1 MFLNKNFLFLFVAV
15 TYISASEDNDDHH
28 NMNKNQARADAEN
41 FDRSNNSTA
50 VNITFPSTAE
60 NFPSKGLP
68 NTEEEDLDV
77 VADQIPK
84 TLPKQSSAKI
94 SDSQTQRERDCP
106 LRNKA
111 VKSKE
116 YEVRVHVLP
125 RAVPFNITILVDWR
139 TISDDDKRRYHLTS
153 DKLSIVKDKWSEF
166 TVKVDNSYL
175 YWKVIVSRDGEVET
189 IETDFHRVYYFAD
202 FEVDILSS
210 NVSWYVGEKNPH
222 CDALIPTAAP
232 PATTKATAPRT
243 PITPSTTKTDVTVES
258 TTDGVRASSE
268 LLENKGI
275 TNE

>member
-1 MFLNKNFLFLFVAV
+1 MFLKKNFLFLFVAV

-68 NTEEEDLDV
+68 NTLEEDSDV
-77 VADQIPK
+77 LADQIPE
-84 TLPKQSSAKI
+84 TLLKEISAKI

-106 LRNKA
+106 LLNKTA
-111 VKSKE
+111 KSKE

-125 RAVPFNITILVDWR
+125 RAVPFNIKILVNWR
-139 TISDDDKRRYHLTS
+139 LISGDKRTYHLSS

-166 TVKVDNSYL
+166 TVKVDYNDS
-175 YWKVIVSRDGEVET
+175 YWKVIASREGELET
-189 IETDFHRVYYFAD
+189 FQTDFLWTYIVED

-210 NVSWYVGEKNPH
+210 NVSWYVGVKNWN
-222 CDALIPTAAP
+222 CNALIPMAALP
-232 PATTKATAPRT
+232 TTT
-243 PITPSTTKTDVTVES
+243 TTKTDVTVES
-258 TTDGVRASSE
+258 KTDGVRASSE

>member
-1 MFLNKNFLFLFVAV
+1 MFLKKNFLFLFVAV

-60 NFPSKGLP
+60 NFPYKGLP

-77 VADQIPK
+77 VADQIPE
-84 TLPKQSSAKI
+84 TLLKEISAKI

-106 LRNKA
+106 LRNKV

-116 YEVRVHVLP
+116 HEVRVHVLP
-125 RAVPFNITILVDWR
+125 RAVPFNIKILVNWR
-139 TISDDDKRRYHLTS
+139 DLFGDKRPYHLSS

-166 TVKVDNSYL
+166 TVKVDHSYS

-189 IETDFHRVYYFAD
+189 IETDFRWGYIFED
-202 FEVDILSS
+202 LEVDIHSS

-222 CDALIPTAAP
+222 CDALIPTTALP
-232 PATTKATAPRT
+232 TTT
-243 PITPSTTKTDVTVES
+243 TTKTDVTVES
-258 TTDGVRASSE
+258 KTDGVRASSE
-268 LLENKGI
+268 LLENEGI